1 MKSYDFNVSL
11 FGKMQLTVIAEDKE
25 DAKRIIEDTINNLT
39 IKDIELRENRYNDIE
54 IKNSEVN
61 KTIKERNKEMKR

>member
-61 KTIKERNKEMKR
+61 KTIKERNKEMER